1 MSTNSTAAASTVAN
15 ATSTTGKVWTK
26 VTSNKYTL
34 LLSAGVVLFV
44 SMFITAFVQM
54 SKTIGTQDTWN
65 QIQPQITKIVI
76 FVLFG
81 ICGFIAASLAFYVQ
95 DPSKAVY
102 FTIIVSGLALGL
114 SFIALSVA
122 AISR

>member
-1 MSTNSTAAASTVAN
+1 MSSNTGTTMAVNA

-34 LLSAGVVLFV
+34 LLGIGALLFI

-54 SKTIGTQDTWN
+54 TNTIGSQDTWN
-65 QIQPQITKIVI
+65 QIQPQITKIVML
-76 FVLFG
+76 VLFG
-81 ICGFIAASLAFYVQ
+81 ICGFIVASLAFYVQ

-102 FTIIVSGLALGL
+102 FTIIVSGLSLGL
-114 SFIALSVA
+114 SFIALSIA

>member
-1 MSTNSTAAASTVAN
+1 MSTNSTGTANAIAN

-34 LLSAGVVLFV
+34 LLSAGVILFV

-54 SKTIGTQDTWN
+54 SSVVGSQDSWN

-76 FVLFG
+76 LVMFG

-102 FTIIVSGLALGL
+102 FTIIVSGLAIGL

>member
-1 MSTNSTAAASTVAN
+1 MSANAAASAN
-15 ATSTTGKVWTK
+15 IAVTSTTGKIWTK

-34 LLSAGVVLFV
+34 LLSAGILLFI
-44 SMFITAFVQM
+44 SMFITAFIQM
-54 SKTIGTQDTWN
+54 SNIVGSQDSWN

-76 FVLFG
+76 LVVFG

-102 FTIIVSGLALGL
+102 FTIIVSGLAIGL